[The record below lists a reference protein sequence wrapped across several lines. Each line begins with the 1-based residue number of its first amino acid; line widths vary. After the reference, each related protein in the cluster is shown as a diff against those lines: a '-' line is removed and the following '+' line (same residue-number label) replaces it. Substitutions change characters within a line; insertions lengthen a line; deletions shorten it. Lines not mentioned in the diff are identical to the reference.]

1 MNTLESTPMKPHFAR
16 QIEEID
22 LTSSPEPRRPQI
34 HVSEL
39 FTFLEP
45 NTDHLQ
51 RTHFD
56 LELYILNHQ
65 QSRKNSTTIWHRD
78 ADGSFRAEEY
88 EDLLTYLR
96 ARRGLNSDINSGW
109 AEEKW
114 KQWLER
120 DNHPAV
126 QAFLDHNGKASEVKI
141 LDETLRHLHTGESAV
156 EDAWSELNHV
166 RENLLLAFHPSGRY
180 NDDRLFR
187 ETKTILS
194 NLAGDLRA
202 IESAH
207 AQVIDKLGE
216 ADTAVK
222 SLVEAK
228 AAAEDYKS
236 RKRSAELETVNTV
249 KFVKECLEN
258 HCNLVNIVLGQ
269 PDPLVQQ
276 GTDLMQ
282 LILSE
287 LSSVHDDPE
296 EGTDDGQDSA
306 MSESEEDQMSE
317 LEQDQASESDE
328 DAEYRHDSKRQKR
341 NQQSPVTQPEK
352 RQTRQTKL
360 VLGRVE
366 KSRRIS
372 YRRKPEQSASPSH
385 EPDSDCESPNPL
397 SGSPRRSM
405 RLRNRN
411 VSTFKGFRTR

>member
-1 MNTLESTPMKPHFAR
+1 MNTPEPTPMKPHFTR
-16 QIEEID
+16 QIEEIN
-22 LTSSPEPRRPQI
+22 LTGSPEPRRPQK
-34 HVSEL
+34 H
-39 FTFLEP
+39 
-45 NTDHLQ
+45 

-56 LELYILNHQ
+56 LELYVLNHQ
-65 QSRKNSTTIWHRD
+65 QSRKDSTTIWHRD

-126 QAFLDHNGKASEVKI
+126 QAFLDHNDKPSEVKI
-141 LDETLRHLHTGESAV
+141 LNETLKHLHTGESAV
-156 EDAWSELNHV
+156 EDAWSEVNHV
-166 RENLLLAFHPSGRY
+166 RENILLAFHPSGRY
-180 NDDRLFR
+180 NDDKLFR

-194 NLAGDLRA
+194 NLTGDLRA

-207 AQVIDKLGE
+207 AQVVDKLGE
-216 ADTAVK
+216 AATAVK

-236 RKRSAELETVNTV
+236 RRRSAELKTVNTV

-269 PDPLVQQ
+269 PDPLIQQ

-287 LSSVHDDPE
+287 LSGVHDDPE

-306 MSESEEDQMSE
+306 MSESEENQMSE
-317 LEQDQASESDE
+317 LEQDQASESEE

-341 NQQSPVTQPEK
+341 DQQSPVTQPEK

-385 EPDSDCESPNPL
+385 ELGSDCEGPNPL

-405 RLRNRN
+405 RLRNLN

>member
-1 MNTLESTPMKPHFAR
+1 MNTPEPTPMKPHFTR
-16 QIEEID
+16 QIEEIN
-22 LTSSPEPRRPQI
+22 LTGSPEPRRPQK
-34 HVSEL
+34 HH
-39 FTFLEP
+39 F
-45 NTDHLQ
+45 
-51 RTHFD
+51 HFD
-56 LELYILNHQ
+56 LEIYVLNHQ

-96 ARRGLNSDINSGW
+96 ARRVYLHSNDRVDSES
-109 AEEKW
+109 AEEVW
-114 KQWLER
+114 KQWLES
-120 DNHPAV
+120 DDHPAV
-126 QAFLDHNGKASEVKI
+126 QAFLDHNDKPSEVKI
-141 LDETLRHLHTGESAV
+141 LNEALKHLHTGESAV
-156 EDAWSELNHV
+156 EDAWSELNHI
-166 RENLLLAFHPSGRY
+166 RENILLAFYPSGRY

-187 ETKTILS
+187 ETKKILS
-194 NLAGDLRA
+194 NLASNLRA

-222 SLVEAK
+222 SLIEAK
-228 AAAEDYKS
+228 TAAEKYKS
-236 RKRSAELETVNTV
+236 RKRSAGLETVNTV
-249 KFVKECLEN
+249 KFVKGCLEN

-287 LSSVHDDPE
+287 LSGVHDDPK

-306 MSESEEDQMSE
+306 MSESEENQMSE

-328 DAEYRHDSKRQKR
+328 DAEYRHNSKRQKR
-341 NQQSPVTQPEK
+341 DQQSPVTQPEK

-385 EPDSDCESPNPL
+385 EPDSDCEGPNPL

-405 RLRNRN
+405 RLRNLN